1 MDILFLLKK
10 IISHILMPLPLG
22 IVSFF
27 VALIWL
33 YTDKIQK
40 AKKMLIFALVWMFVW
55 SYPPIVDNLLYKLE
69 STYPTLHHPPKDIH
83 YIYLLGGGHNSD
95 KSLPI
100 TSEISSQSIVRFDEA
115 LRLYRQLPQTKV
127 ILSGYGGLYGDMP
140 HAYMQQKLA
149 LALGIKPS
157 DIILAPTPKD
167 THQEALKAKEIINH
181 NKFILVT
188 SAYHM
193 KRAMIEFANQNLHP
207 IPAPTN
213 HLANTKHIRIY
224 DIFSSHTLYKASIL
238 WHEYLGLLYQ
248 QLINLK

>member
-1 MDILFLLKK
+1 
-10 IISHILMPLPLG
+10 
-22 IVSFF
+22 
-27 VALIWL
+27 
-33 YTDKIQK
+33 
-40 AKKMLIFALVWMFVW
+40 
-55 SYPPIVDNLLYKLE
+55 
-69 STYPTLHHPPKDIH
+69 
-83 YIYLLGGGHNSD
+83 
-95 KSLPI
+95 
-100 TSEISSQSIVRFDEA
+100 
-115 LRLYRQLPQTKV
+115 
-127 ILSGYGGLYGDMP
+127 
-140 HAYMQQKLA
+140 MQQKLA

-157 DIILAPTPKD
+157 DIILAPSPKD

-193 KRAMIEFANQNLHP
+193 RRAMIEFANQNLHP